1 MNATVTPLG
10 AAIVRIEAAVLTVAE
25 MRSER
30 NADYFDGLR
39 DAYGYVLWT
48 LRTIDTATAEPEIS

>member
-1 MNATVTPLG
+1 MTPTTTPIG
-10 AAIVRIEAAVLTVAE
+10 RAIAQIEAAVLTVTE
-25 MRSER
+25 MRTER

-48 LRTIDTATAEPEIS
+48 LRTIDTAMAEPGAS